1 MSKVSLSNFIESYGD
16 GIHGTPTYDISGDYY
31 FINGNNLENGK
42 IRIDSDTPKIS
53 LEEFNR
59 IQRPLGDNSL
69 LISINGTLGKIA
81 LYDGEKIALGK
92 SACYVNIKKGC
103 NKYFVKYIL
112 STKEFQKYIQIVA
125 HGSTIKNLAPSQIAE
140 YSFEFPDTNKPDK
153 IASVLKVLDDKIAN
167 NNAINAELEALAKT
181 IYDYWFL
188 QFEFPNEEGLPYKS
202 SGGRMVW
209 SEELKREIPE
219 GWEVKNIRAVCDI
232 VDCLHSKKPDYSF
245 EDENYYLLQLENLTS
260 SGYIDLSEKYF
271 ITKEDYLNWTSKIEI
286 QENDFV
292 ITNAGR
298 TGAVGMIP
306 AGVKCALGRNFTAI
320 RPKMIN
326 PYYLRMF
333 LQSPY
338 MEMQI
343 KSNLDSGA
351 FFKSFNVKSIK
362 EILVLVPDTHTLTRA
377 SEIFTFLVKKIEQQI
392 AENRELAA
400 LRDWLLP
407 MLMNGQVGFKEE
419 VTST

>member
-1 MSKVSLSNFIESYGD
+1 MELKKWVRLSDVCDITTGKLDANNAVD
-16 GIHGTPTYDISGDYY
+16 GGKYPFFTCAPEPLAIDEFAFDDDVILLA
-31 FINGNNLENGK
+31 GNNANG
-42 IRIDSDTPKIS
+42 T
-53 LEEFNR
+53 FH
-59 IQRPLGDNSL
+59 IQRYHGKFNAYQRTYVLAAKDGYNIDYIYYSL
-69 LISINGTLGKIA
+69 K
-81 LYDGEKIALGK
+81 
-92 SACYVNIKKGC
+92 
-103 NKYFVKYIL
+103 L
-112 STKEFQKYIQIVA
+112 SLVQFQKASQGSQTKFLTKLILNSFQIRNLPFDIQTKL
-125 HGSTIKNLAPSQIAE
+125 S
-140 YSFEFPDTNKPDK
+140 
-153 IASVLKVLDDKIAN
+153 SVLRCIDDKISN
-167 NNAINAELEALAKT
+167 NNSINSELESLAKT

-202 SGGRMVW
+202 SGGKMVW

-306 AGVKCALGRNFTAI
+306 AGVRCALGRNFTAI
-320 RPKMIN
+320 RPTKIN

-333 LQSPY
+333 LQSSY
-338 MEMQI
+338 MEMQV

-362 EILVLVPDTHTLTRA
+362 EIQVLIPGQKILERA
-377 SEIFTFLVKKIEQQI
+377 SDIFSYLVKKIELELS
-392 AENRELAA
+392 ENRELAD

-419 VTST
+419 AT

>member
-1 MSKVSLSNFIESYGD
+1 MKYNSLYIHEIVTSVSETHAFDKDRLFAVNTSNVEKGVILSPPLVNVDELKGQFKKTIQKDDILFSEIRPANQHYALVSIQDTRDYVVSTKLMVLRLINKSVDLLYFYYWLTNNNFLAILQSRAENRICSFPQITFDLLSEYLVP
-16 GIHGTPTYDISGDYY
+16 IPE
-31 FINGNNLENGK
+31 LEIQK
-42 IRIDSDTPKIS
+42 KIS
-53 LEEFNR
+53 VF
-59 IQRPLGDNSL
+59 
-69 LISINGTLGKIA
+69 
-81 LYDGEKIALGK
+81 
-92 SACYVNIKKGC
+92 IK
-103 NKYFVKYIL
+103 
-112 STKEFQKYIQIVA
+112 
-125 HGSTIKNLAPSQIAE
+125 TI
-140 YSFEFPDTNKPDK
+140 
-153 IASVLKVLDDKIAN
+153 DDKISN

-202 SGGRMVW
+202 SGGKMVW

-219 GWEVKNIRAVCDI
+219 GWGVKNIRAVCDI

-338 MEMQI
+338 MEIQI

-392 AENRELAA
+392 AENQELAA

-407 MLMNGQVGFKEE
+407 MLMNGQVGFKD
-419 VTST
+419 TK